1 VDVEVQVVE
10 EVIVEVV
17 EEVDHLVEVEVLQ
30 EVVDFHH
37 AVALVEALEAEEDF
51 RFFSCF
57 ISLIQTCT
65 LCFMN
70 DYRSPV
76 FSIFKTLVLSME

>member
-1 VDVEVQVVE
+1 ME
-10 EVIVEVV
+10 EVMVEVV
-17 EEVDHLVEVEVLQ
+17 EEVDLLEVEALQ

-51 RFFSCF
+51 RFFSYF

-65 LCFMN
+65 LCFIN
-70 DYRSPV
+70 DYRFPR
-76 FSIFKTLVLSME
+76 FSIFKTFV